1 MRWGRICLS
10 FEIRQSDL
18 QAKIV
23 CPIDLGISGR
33 ILRESP
39 ALFVLSNIF
48 WLKKIFGQK
57 IFFQDF
63 RSKIFWSKNILVQE
77 HFGPKKF
84 WIQKNLRSKSGLT
97 A

>member
-1 MRWGRICLS
+1 MIRGWCLFQIRWGRIYLS

-48 WLKKIFGQK
+48 WLKKIFGQTNV
-57 IFFQDF
+57 
-63 RSKIFWSKNILVQE
+63 WSKKIL
-77 HFGPKKF
+77 G
-84 WIQKNLRSKSGLT
+84 
-97 A
+97 